1 MSSTKVKR
9 IFHEN
14 KILNQDRL
22 NIATAYPFE
31 DGMNV
36 WYALFIGPYDSVYKG
51 GQYICKIILSENYP
65 FTPPDF
71 VFLTPS
77 GRFEINKKICLTI
90 TGFHSDM
97 WQSTI
102 TIKTML
108 IQVFSVFY
116 QDADNGIAHL
126 IPPASGTSS
135 FERKNYAKNSI
146 AYNLV
151 NYKEIY
157 ENFDFTYLNDG
168 SPEEINKKIKNN
180 VQEIINTEKNDIKE
194 IINTEK
200 NDVKKENI
208 DKINNNEIINNEINN
223 NEIKNNIV
231 KRRGRPCKIKLDNN
245 NNSK

>member
-1 MSSTKVKR
+1 
-9 IFHEN
+9 
-14 KILNQDRL
+14 
-22 NIATAYPFE
+22 
-31 DGMNV
+31 
-36 WYALFIGPYDSVYKG
+36 
-51 GQYICKIILSENYP
+51 
-65 FTPPDF
+65 
-71 VFLTPS
+71 
-77 GRFEINKKICLTI
+77 
-90 TGFHSDM
+90 M